1 MLDALRDAGARAT
14 FFALG
19 RQVRAHPDIARR
31 IVAEGHELAS
41 HGEDHSL
48 LVFAGPRAIVHQF
61 READSALAAAVDGKA
76 SKLFRAPHGFR
87 NPFVSAVAG
96 QQGYRM
102 VGWNG
107 AIFDTARPGVDAI
120 VARCQNVLR
129 PGAILLLHD
138 GDGSGQGG
146 DRSQTVEAV
155 PHILETVR
163 ERGLETVT
171 VTQLAEQLR
180 PQRRT
185 AFKAA
190 AFAIVVAALVLL
202 VSQRFSLQVIAN
214 VFTDVDPVFV
224 LAALIANLGSV
235 AAKSLTW
242 KAALDAVPGD
252 DEGRPLDVSVREVI
266 PAIFIGFLLNTV
278 LIARLGEV
286 ARVTVLRRKL
296 VARGRSVP
304 VTTLVGTLV
313 TEQILSGIM
322 LVGVLVGVVVFTPVP
337 QQAVRLLAVLS
348 GVVLLV
354 ALVAA
359 GIEIAGR
366 IQRRRM
372 VPTAPY
378 VERWWHL
385 LGISLTS
392 TMRGLRRGP
401 GHLPASAPARVGP
414 RDGDGELGHAAA
426 PASTGRFGRTGS
438 TRASARRGSCSS
450 PRTSYSSSP
459 SRRATS
465 ASSRGRRPAAERP
478 LSRAERP
485 GADVLDRPPAD
496 RGGPGGRHRVHLPV
510 ARGTVGG
517 GAPPPGRGR
526 VRHVRRAIVLLVA
539 VVAAAGCSGG
549 DGGGGSSAASNTAP
563 PSSTLPVSGTVTYT
577 DGKVYTVAPLGSK
590 LVLDDVSV
598 KVDGVEW
605 TRHVDARLPPGTTI
619 FAVVR
624 VTLTNTSGA
633 NQTVA
638 PTQIWL
644 LDSKNHA
651 FFASPTAKVDHPLVG
666 TSLAPG
672 QTATGTAGLPHSGPP
687 DGKPARVPLSR
698 TRRDIAEAMHV
709 GLVRYG

>member
-1 MLDALRDAGARAT
+1 MGKRDVIVRFVVAAAVWLTVAAVLGEEIGGRPGEVVVAVAVLILMAVAWATFTPNARLFGRVVGLGSTAEPMVAITFDDGPSPEWTPGVLDALRDAGARAT

-19 RQVRAHPDIARR
+19 RQVRAHPDIAQR

-155 PHILETVR
+155 PHILETLR

-392 TMRGLRRGP
+392 TMRGLREGQ
-401 GHLPASAPARVGP
+401 AI
-414 RDGDGELGHAAA
+414 
-426 PASTGRFGRTGS
+426 F
-438 TRASARRGSCSS
+438 
-450 PRTSYSSSP
+450 
-459 SRRATS
+459 
-465 ASSRGRRPAAERP
+465 RRPRLLGWGLVMATVSWVMQLAGIYWA
-478 LSRAERP
+478 LRAYGIDE
-485 GADVLDRPPAD
+485 GL
-496 RGGPGGRHRVHLPV
+496 G
-510 ARGTVGG
+510 
-517 GAPPPGRGR
+517 
-526 VRHVRRAIVLLVA
+526 
-539 VVAAAGCSGG
+539 AAGVVFL
-549 DGGGGSSAASNTAP
+549 ASNLVQLFPITP
-563 PSSTLPVSGTVTYT
+563 GN
-577 DGKVYTVAPLGSK
+577 LG
-590 LVLDDVSV
+590 V
-598 KVDGVEW
+598 
-605 TRHVDARLPPGTTI
+605 
-619 FAVVR
+619 FQ
-624 VTLTNTSGA
+624 GA
-633 NQTVA
+633 
-638 PTQIWL
+638 
-644 LDSKNHA
+644 
-651 FFASPTAKVDHPLVG
+651 
-666 TSLAPG
+666 
-672 QTATGTAGLPHSGPP
+672 TAGGLSVLYP
-687 DGKPARVPLSR
+687 VPSDLALTFSIGLQLIEAALAVGIGFIFLSLEGLSVAEL
-698 TRRDIAEAMHV
+698 RRQAEDESDT
-709 GLVRYG
+709 